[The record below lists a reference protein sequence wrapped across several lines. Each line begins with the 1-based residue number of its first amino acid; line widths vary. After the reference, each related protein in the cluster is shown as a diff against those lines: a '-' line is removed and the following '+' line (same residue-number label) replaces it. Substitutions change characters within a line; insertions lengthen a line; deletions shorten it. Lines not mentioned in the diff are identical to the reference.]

1 MRQYYVESQPQ
12 ITVVVKVQGR
22 AGRGKEGNRYGADDE
37 EGENDGGDG
46 RVRDEI
52 EREVRERFGEPG
64 QYRPYVPKMICSPR
78 LPRFK
83 TRIGQ
88 LFMPLR
94 SCQFL

>member
-1 MRQYYVESQPQ
+1 MMRQYVESQPQ
-12 ITVVVKVQGR
+12 IKVVVKVQGR

-37 EGENDGGDG
+37 EGENDGGDS

-52 EREVRERFGEPG
+52 ERGVRERFGEPG
-64 QYRPYVPKMICSPR
+64 RYRLYVPKRICSPR

-83 TRIGQ
+83 THIGQ